1 MKHDCDIVRDLMPMC
16 IDGTAS
22 EKAKDMVEEHVAEC
36 PPCDKIYA
44 EMKGEARIELPVQ
57 SSAPE
62 FVTTVKKMKSRRKRR
77 TWLTL
82 LLGIAIAAVVAWA
95 GFYGYYWYYVEPV
108 SMDDVQLSLVVSNDG
123 IGLVHAANA
132 PVSAYMD
139 VLFTEMDYP
148 DSARGKYEGHVS
160 LTATRY
166 EARTAADDV
175 YFVIG
180 NMQEDA
186 LVVNNDRGQEVPV
199 YRLLL
204 NKTGGSGQ
212 VFYLAGEDT
221 PETMSLRGMNL
232 KSAGKLFGQPS
243 YVQQVVGFIT
253 PMPQSTLQP
262 YATLQ
267 PSSTPT
273 VMPRQEMETWSP
285 VQNTPT
291 PTPRFTGTP
300 G

>member
-22 EKAKDMVEEHVAEC
+22 DKAKTMVEEHVQEC
-36 PPCDKIYA
+36 PPCDKVYA
-44 EMKGEARIELPVQ
+44 EMKGEAKIELPVQ
-57 SSAPE
+57 PAAPE

-82 LLGIAIAAVVAWA
+82 LLGIAIAALVAWA

-108 SMDDVQLSLVVSNDG
+108 PMDDVQLSLVVSNDG

-180 NMQEDA
+180 NMQEDS
-186 LVVNNDRGQEVPV
+186 LVVNNDRGREVPV
-199 YRLLL
+199 YRLLKKIGKCSWL
-204 NKTGGSGQ
+204 NWLIFVMGALG
-212 VFYLAGEDT
+212 F
-221 PETMSLRGMNL
+221 SLWRTNGWYAFAATVLVML
-232 KSAGKLFGQPS
+232 LLLSWDHTLF
-243 YVQQVVGFIT
+243 
-253 PMPQSTLQP
+253 
-262 YATLQ
+262 
-267 PSSTPT
+267 
-273 VMPRQEMETWSP
+273 
-285 VQNTPT
+285 
-291 PTPRFTGTP
+291 
-300 G
+300 